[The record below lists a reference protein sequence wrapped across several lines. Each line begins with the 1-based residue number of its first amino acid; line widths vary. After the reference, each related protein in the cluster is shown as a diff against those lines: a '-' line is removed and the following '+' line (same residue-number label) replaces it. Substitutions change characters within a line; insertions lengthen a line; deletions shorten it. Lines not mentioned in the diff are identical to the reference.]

1 MKGHVP
7 SHRPPDQERRLLNQA
22 KRVQTGSDSGITPA
36 TLASLI
42 ASGKITRETSCDG
55 KSRFRTYEYAE
66 QVRPSLEEKY
76 GKKYV
81 SYPCPWCS
89 GFHVASS
96 RELAA

>member
-7 SHRPPDQERRLLNQA
+7 SHRPTDQERRLLNQA
-22 KRVQTGSDSGITPA
+22 KRVPVTEGHAMAPA
-36 TLASLI
+36 TLASMI
-42 ASGKITRETSCDG
+42 ATGKITREMCCDG
-55 KSRFRTYEYAE
+55 KARFRTYEYAE

-76 GKKYV
+76 GKEYV
-81 SYPCPWCS
+81 SYPCPFCS